1 MPLFANH
8 PSGHEPPAT
17 LTDAE
22 LEAFLVALRHKLRSA
37 RRSLLLA
44 HAVGATLTVVIL
56 GAGFAVLSA
65 GPAPFFERFLGHAH
79 ETTTFDAVAWW
90 LVLLL
95 LAIAGGSVLA
105 LGGMAVP
112 ITVLLLEWLGWRGT
126 AYLSGIL
133 IMAIGLPLHPV
144 AELRSGCGLARSS
157 LGGVD
162 MSSVPGGSPLSV
174 SSGSGTMGSLVVQ
187 PTQKRTGAT
196 TRSRVGS
203 VCMRGVYEN
212 RAPVV

>member
-22 LEAFLVALRHKLRSA
+22 LEASLVALRHKLRSA

-90 LVLLL
+90 LVPLLP
-95 LAIAGGSVLA
+95 ARAGGPF
-105 LGGMAVP
+105 GDQ
-112 ITVLLLEWLGWRGT
+112 LLRGKRRRARGWGPRVRELEPRG
-126 AYLSGIL
+126 AD
-133 IMAIGLPLHPV
+133 
-144 AELRSGCGLARSS
+144 AEAGRRE
-157 LGGVD
+157 
-162 MSSVPGGSPLSV
+162 
-174 SSGSGTMGSLVVQ
+174 
-187 PTQKRTGAT
+187 RGA
-196 TRSRVGS
+196 G
-203 VCMRGVYEN
+203 
-212 RAPVV
+212 